1 MSTLGMGQNDWWSFV
16 FYKLKK
22 ALEDLQEA
30 LAEKEELAQRC
41 QELDLQ
47 VRNSKLLISLLCS
60 GAAIKMQKFW
70 RAKWILHLFKF
81 LWEFLAVSGGKAIIL
96 YSKMQLVEIVFWW
109 KCKLGSCANC

>member
-1 MSTLGMGQNDWWSFV
+1 MIDSLFFW
-16 FYKLKK
+16 KLKK

-47 VRNSKLLISLLCS
+47 VRNSLLFISLKCS

-70 RAKWILHLFKF
+70 RAESILD
-81 LWEFLAVSGGKAIIL
+81 
-96 YSKMQLVEIVFWW
+96 
-109 KCKLGSCANC
+109 C